1 MDIINRTVIKKY
13 EYTQVNLIT
22 DANGNKFIE
31 KIRFHLPP
39 VLPLPFQ
46 YDYNEFEMIESI
58 IKPLEIPHARIIESA
73 QNKQST
79 TYIMEYIDGINCE
92 DEPKAEYL
100 YITAEKLGTI
110 YHQSKMNMNRLNKD
124 IIKKY
129 TLTEENIFDYIK
141 VINHYYEMPPMDSMI
156 HYIFEKYRSRTRF
169 VTHGDVQFKNFIY
182 NDDLHLIDWSG
193 QIDPFF
199 SDLHSLVTQAHEVN
213 ADIAEIK
220 RRFLK
225 FSQFGSIDDEDILI
239 GGIIGA
245 IKGFFNLLIFDCP
258 IEWIED
264 SYHGSLNLIS
274 LLDYRK

>member
-1 MDIINRTVIKKY
+1 MDIIDRTVIKKY

-58 IKPLEIPHARIIESA
+58 IKPLEIPHARIIESV
-73 QNKQST
+73 QNEQST
-79 TYIMEYIDGINCE
+79 TYIMDFIDGIHCE

-100 YITAEKLGTI
+100 YIAAEKLGTI
-110 YHQSKMNMNRLNKD
+110 YHKSKMNMNRLSKD

-141 VINHYYEMPPMDSMI
+141 VINQYYEMPPMDSMI
-156 HYIFEKYRSRTRF
+156 HYIFEKYRNRTHF

-199 SDLHSLVTQAHEVN
+199 RIYIVS
-213 ADIAEIK
+213 
-220 RRFLK
+220 
-225 FSQFGSIDDEDILI
+225 
-239 GGIIGA
+239 
-245 IKGFFNLLIFDCP
+245 
-258 IEWIED
+258 
-264 SYHGSLNLIS
+264 
-274 LLDYRK
+274 